1 MKRVTFTPE
10 QVAALEKSN
19 KCKLIHITVFL
30 DDNRNESSEKR
41 DRVDCL
47 LKDPLSLPN
56 LQFVSAMA
64 NFDNGIERGD
74 YMIDN
79 LWVDG
84 DKEFQRSEDGVSY
97 NNSHVRYTAA
107 VQAVSQVKAL
117 DAAVVKH

>member
-1 MKRVTFTPE
+1 MKRVTFTVE

-30 DDNRNESSEKR
+30 DDKRNETSENR
-41 DRVDCL
+41 ERVDCL

-74 YMIDN
+74 YMLDN

-84 DKEFQRSEDGVSY
+84 DQSFQRSDDGVSY
-97 NNSHVRYTAA
+97 NDSRVRYTAA
-107 VQAVSQVKAL
+107 IQAVSQVKAL